1 MKKKIRRQKFKQGKK
16 KSKAFPLLMLK
27 CGLTGIRNPSLLD
40 YSRCM
45 LTVLILSFYSAVIF
59 RNILYSMQRFRLFSL
74 KRPCT
79 EDGCI
84 SCLFKIIESKYSRME
99 TAQCFFPPK
108 PTQFSSSYSY
118 RNCNTSIR
126 MTDVSIWFYHRKERV
141 KYTQHPLCTSVC

>member
-1 MKKKIRRQKFKQGKK
+1 MSALPACLNKEEK
-16 KSKAFPLLMLK
+16 KSKTFPLLMLK
-27 CGLTGIRNPSLLD
+27 CGLTGIRNQSLLD

-59 RNILYSMQRFRLFSL
+59 RKLLYSMQRFHLFSL
-74 KRPCT
+74 KRRGT

-84 SCLFKIIESKYSRME
+84 LCLFKIVESKYSRME

-108 PTQFSSSYSY
+108 PTQFSSPYSY
-118 RNCNTSIR
+118 RNCNTCIR

-141 KYTQHPLCTSVC
+141 KYTQHPLSTSVC